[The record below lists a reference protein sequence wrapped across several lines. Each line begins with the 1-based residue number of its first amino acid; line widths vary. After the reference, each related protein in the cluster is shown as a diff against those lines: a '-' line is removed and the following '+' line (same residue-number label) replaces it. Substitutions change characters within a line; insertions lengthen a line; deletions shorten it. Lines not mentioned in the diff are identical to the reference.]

1 MLILF
6 LIHKNVSLP
15 DISKYWP
22 LWVCEKRLDD
32 SVSVV
37 SHDAE
42 TVDDDPG
49 QEDLVVTV
57 TEVT

>member
-1 MLILF
+1 MF
-6 LIHKNVSLP
+6 HVSIP
-15 DISKYWP
+15 DISKYRP

-49 QEDLVVTV
+49 QEELVSPV
-57 TEVT
+57 TEVS